1 MGLQTNSSRGSG
13 GPWEVPGDFK
23 VTKTACW
30 SHPRDESQLKIT
42 ITGFECPES
51 QGWSSFTQ
59 QVPGIPGFG
68 TQRSSCLC
76 ILSQR
81 VVVAVLPFTGIKSQL
96 LIVKHYLDYFPLWSR
111 HSLWDALCRRQLV
124 LSSIGATYALS
135 RPEVSREC
143 RHHGN
148 QRRTSPPWHQ
158 VHSRQLV
165 TNKVFFATA
174 RSRAVSTVLD
184 SWYVYSKLFTP
195 STSWSNLTSLAMG

>member
-1 MGLQTNSSRGSG
+1 MGLQTKSSRGSG

-51 QGWSSFTQ
+51 QGWSSFAQ
-59 QVPGIPGFG
+59 RVPGIPGFG

-76 ILSQR
+76 ILSPR
-81 VVVAVLPFTGIKSQL
+81 VVVVLPFAGIKSQFL
-96 LIVKHYLDYFPLWSR
+96 TVKHYLNYFPLWSR

-124 LSSIGATYALS
+124 LSRIGATYTLS
-135 RPEVSREC
+135 RPEGSREC

-148 QRRTSPPWHQ
+148 HTRMSQPWHQ

-165 TNKVFFATA
+165 TNKACFAA
-174 RSRAVSTVLD
+174 GRSRAASAVLD
-184 SWYVYSKLFTP
+184 SWYVYSRLFTP